1 MRTATKAPPLIRLL
15 ADDARWRIVTALAQS
30 DRRGQ
35 ELVRL
40 LRRPQNLV
48 SYHLKQLRQHNLV
61 AERRSAADARDRY
74 FSLRL
79 EAVQRL
85 YRETGQALHPA
96 LPDAERQ
103 PQRGPGAEGR
113 PPTRVLFLCTHNSAR
128 SQMAEAILRHLSA
141 GAIEVC
147 SAGNQPSEIHPLA
160 RRALR
165 ERGIAMDGQR
175 SKPVSEFEGQH
186 FDYIVTVCDL
196 ARESCPV
203 FPGDPE
209 QIHWSFADP
218 AAVSG
223 LEARERAFNRTA
235 TELTTRIRYLLLVI
249 QRQRRGD
256 PDRQAR

>member
-1 MRTATKAPPLIRLL
+1 MSTAAKAPPLIKLL
-15 ADDARWRIVTALAQS
+15 ADDLRWRIVTTLAQS

-35 ELVRL
+35 DLVRL
-40 LRRPQNLV
+40 LQRPQNLV

-61 AERRSAADARDRY
+61 AERRSAADGRDRY

-79 EAVQRL
+79 DAVQRL
-85 YRETGQALHPA
+85 YQETGQALHPA

-103 PQRGPGAEGR
+103 PQSGSETEGR

-128 SQMAEAILRHLSA
+128 SQMAEAILRHLGG
-141 GAIEVC
+141 GAIEAY
-147 SAGNQPSEIHPLA
+147 SAGNQPSDIHPLA

-165 ERGIAMDGQR
+165 ERGIPMDGQR
-175 SKPVSEFEGQH
+175 SKLVSEFEGQH
-186 FDYIVTVCDL
+186 FDYIVTVCDV

-218 AAVSG
+218 AAANG
-223 LEARERAFNRTA
+223 LEARERAFHRTA
-235 TELTTRIRYLLLVI
+235 TELTTRINYLLLLI
-249 QRQRRGD
+249 HRQRRGD
-256 PDRQAR
+256 LGHPAG